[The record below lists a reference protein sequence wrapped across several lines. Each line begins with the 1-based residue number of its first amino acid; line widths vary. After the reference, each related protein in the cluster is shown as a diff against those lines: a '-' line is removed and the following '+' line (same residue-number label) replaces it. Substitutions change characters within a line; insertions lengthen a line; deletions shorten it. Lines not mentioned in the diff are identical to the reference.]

1 MPRMSSSEE
10 DDGVVR
16 SPMLSST
23 ETPPFSLFRN
33 RCRPATAVVAVAVAA
48 AEELFESEVNEPRMK
63 GKGESAWIKGAEKSK
78 QCKQKQQ

>member
-33 RCRPATAVVAVAVAA
+33 RCRPAVAA
-48 AEELFESEVNEPRMK
+48 AAAAAELFEVNEPRMK
-63 GKGESAWIKGAEKSK
+63 GKGESAWIKSAK
-78 QCKQKQQ
+78 

>member
-1 MPRMSSSEE
+1 MLFSLLLIRGRKIPRMSSSEE

-33 RCRPATAVVAVAVAA
+33 RCRPAAVVA
-48 AEELFESEVNEPRMK
+48 ELFEVNEPRMK
-63 GKGESAWIKGAEKSK
+63 GKGESAWIKSAE
-78 QCKQKQQ
+78 

>member
-33 RCRPATAVVAVAVAA
+33 RCRPAVAA
-48 AEELFESEVNEPRMK
+48 AAAAAAAAELFEVNEPRMK
-63 GKGESAWIKGAEKSK
+63 GKGESAWIKSAK
-78 QCKQKQQ
+78 